1 MLETIEN
8 LKRNEDLSP
17 SKLDGM
23 QLQIIN
29 RVKEKNGSD
38 VFLILFL
45 LYFFSFLLSLI
56 IVMTRTTIAERRV
69 GCTHKNPALPLYV
82 IIPMVEGDIV
92 STRLERRE
100 KKATVLKNTFLFL
113 V

>member
-1 MLETIEN
+1 MI
-8 LKRNEDLSP
+8 KAYYFDP
-17 SKLDGM
+17 
-23 QLQIIN
+23 
-29 RVKEKNGSD
+29 
-38 VFLILFL
+38 ILF
-45 LYFFSFLLSLI
+45 SFM
-56 IVMTRTTIAERRV
+56 IVMTKTTIAERRV

-82 IIPMVEGDIV
+82 IIPMVEGDMV